1 LAQVGLA
8 LAHQLLALAEV
19 ALVAEVRD
27 PEGDPD
33 FRSYDKLVEL
43 SEQVNEL
50 RGQVVS
56 LAERVARLEEENRWL
71 RQELAEIK
79 GAVREVRRNS
89 VAILASIL
97 TVLVT
102 VVIGLIVH

>member
-1 LAQVGLA
+1 
-8 LAHQLLALAEV
+8 
-19 ALVAEVRD
+19 
-27 PEGDPD
+27 
-33 FRSYDKLVEL
+33 
-43 SEQVNEL
+43 
-50 RGQVVS
+50 VS
-56 LAERVARLEEENRWL
+56 LAERVTRLEEENRWL

-79 GAVREVRRNS
+79 SAVNEVRRNS

>member
-1 LAQVGLA
+1 
-8 LAHQLLALAEV
+8 
-19 ALVAEVRD
+19 VAEARD

-33 FRSYDKLVEL
+33 SRSYDKLVEL
-43 SEQVNEL
+43 SEQVNAL

-79 GAVREVRRNS
+79 SAVNEVRRNS

-97 TVLVT
+97 TVFVA

>member
-1 LAQVGLA
+1 MSTFKA
-8 LAHQLLALAEV
+8 LSSRLGEEREKEKS
-19 ALVAEVRD
+19 LVRYGE
-27 PEGDPD
+27 PG
-33 FRSYDKLVEL
+33 
-43 SEQVNEL
+43 EQVNEL

-56 LAERVARLEEENRWL
+56 LAERVTRLEEENRWL

-79 GAVREVRRNS
+79 GTVNEVRRNS

>member
-1 LAQVGLA
+1 
-8 LAHQLLALAEV
+8 
-19 ALVAEVRD
+19 VAEARD
-27 PEGDPD
+27 PIGDPD
-33 FRSYDKLVEL
+33 SRSYDKLVEL

-56 LAERVARLEEENRWL
+56 LAERVTRLEEENKWL

-79 GAVREVRRNS
+79 GVVNEVRRNS
-89 VAILASIL
+89 VAILASVL
-97 TVLVT
+97 TVFVA

>member
-1 LAQVGLA
+1 VG
-8 LAHQLLALAEV
+8 
-19 ALVAEVRD
+19 LVAEARD
-27 PEGDPD
+27 PIGDPD
-33 FRSYDKLVEL
+33 SRSYDKLVEL

-56 LAERVARLEEENRWL
+56 LAERVTRLEEENKWL

-79 GAVREVRRNS
+79 GAVNDIRRNS
-89 VAILASIL
+89 VAILASVL